1 MSAESRMTRASLY
14 KPSERNQAR
23 MNTAFFGFGR
33 PAYRLRVARP
43 SSLLLRRARYGGR
56 RKVTAEVATSIL
68 RGAFSAVVATKAGTT
83 KDESAE

>member
-1 MSAESRMTRASLY
+1 MTRASLY

-33 PAYRLRVARP
+33 PASRLRV
-43 SSLLLRRARYGGR
+43 ARYGGR
-56 RKVTAEVATSIL
+56 RKVAAEAVASIL